1 MDTHETDMTYRLQ
14 DSLTSTQGRIFLTGS
29 QALVRLLLSQR
40 QADKAAG
47 LNTAGFVTGYR
58 GSPLGGVDMALWRV
72 QQLLDAHDIHFLPAV
87 NEDLG
92 ATMVMGTQ
100 QAGAHEDRTV
110 DGVFALW
117 YGKGP
122 GLDRAGDALHHGNA
136 AGASAHG
143 GVLLV
148 VGDDHI
154 AASSSIPHASETS
167 LIGWRIPV
175 VHPASVEEYE
185 YFGRWG
191 WALSRYSG
199 AWVAFKAVTET
210 VESARSYTLTPIPDF
225 ATPESDPHRG
235 AVPYSA
241 REFLTPEIESRM
253 ARRIEAVKAFS
264 RQHRLDRLVR
274 PAPDATLGLISTG
287 KAFLDTED
295 ALDALTD
302 RDTHTTPPAL
312 RHYKIGLSW
321 PIDAQGLLD
330 FAQGLDHILVVEE
343 KAPVIEGQVKDILFN
358 LPTRPSVSGQHGLD
372 GQPLLPRE
380 GQLSPGTVLQAL
392 ERWLTQASFGPDTA
406 PATAPHPVDIVPH
419 SVDTVLHPVDTT
431 PQQSE
436 AFSALETRRAGADAG
451 APVPDPASTLTR
463 RPYFCSGCPHNT
475 STKVPEGS
483 QALAGVGCHY
493 MATWMDRDTS
503 GLTQMGGEGVDWIG
517 LSRFTRRPHVFQ
529 NMGEGTYFHSGYM
542 AIRQA
547 VAAQARITYKI
558 LFNDAVAMT
567 GGQPVDGK
575 ISVPG
580 ICQQLKGEGV
590 ARVVVTTDDPAR
602 YRGVRLPEGVT
613 VHPREELD
621 ALQRELRDTE
631 GVTVLI
637 HDQVCA
643 AEKRRRRKKKI
654 LEEPARR
661 LFINTAVCEG
671 CGDCGTQSNCLSLVP
686 VETPFGRKRAIDQSS
701 CNKDNTCVNGFCPS
715 FVSVI
720 GGTPRKSAS
729 SRAADPARR
738 RALIAELPQP
748 EWHTDKRH
756 CNILV
761 VGIGGTGVITVG
773 AILTMAAHLEGRAAS
788 VLDITGLS
796 QKGGA
801 VISHVRL
808 APGDHAPGAV
818 RIGPNEAD
826 VAILCDVVA
835 ACQPDALQA
844 LRRKGCQV
852 TLNTYLAPTPEFTRD
867 AQAEQDPA
875 GLIEMI
881 RRTTQCGDEAL
892 LDAHALARE
901 QLGDSILANMM
912 MLGHAWQRGAVPLSE
927 AAIMRALEL
936 NGVEVEANKTAFG
949 LGRLAAARP
958 ETLGVAAPVREQAIV
973 VHMPEPLS
981 VVTGRFGREL
991 AAYQDEACARR
1002 YQDAVARIEA
1012 AEQAL
1017 FPGGRPRLALAVAR
1031 SLYKLMAVKD
1041 EYEVA
1046 RLYTNGAFRK
1056 QLEAEF
1062 EGDYTLRFHL
1072 APPLLARRD
1081 PHTGKPRKITLG
1093 PATETLFRILAR
1105 CKRIRGTWMDPFS
1118 YTAERRLERDL
1129 CRAYFARLDDWAAG
1143 LSHGNYRQI
1152 VELAAMP
1159 QSVRGFGHVK
1169 EGAARACLDKLKTP
1183 PPHATHDGNDPPL
1196 ERSA

>member
-1 MDTHETDMTYRLQ
+1 MEYRLE
-14 DSLTSTQGRIFLTGS
+14 DGLTASGGRVFLTGT
-29 QALVRLLLSQR
+29 QALVRMLLSQR
-40 QADKAAG
+40 EADKAAG

-58 GSPLGGVDMALWRV
+58 GSPLGGVDMAMWRA
-72 QQLLDAHDIHFLPAV
+72 QKHLDAHQISFLPAV

-92 ATMVMGTQ
+92 ATMAMGTQ
-100 QAGAHEDRTV
+100 QAGARQDRKV

-148 VGDDHI
+148 VGDDHT

-167 LIGWRIPV
+167 LIGWSIPV
-175 VHPASVEEYE
+175 INPASVEEYE

-210 VESARSYTLTPIPDF
+210 VESGRSFTVAPIPDF
-225 ATPESDPHRG
+225 SAPASDRHQG

-241 REFLTPEIESRM
+241 REFLTPEIEFRM
-253 ARRIEAVKAFS
+253 ARRIEAVRAFS
-264 RQHRLDRLVR
+264 RLHSLDRLAR
-274 PAPDATLGLISTG
+274 PAPGAKLGIVSTG

-295 ALDALTD
+295 ALEALAERYPKATL
-302 RDTHTTPPAL
+302 PAL

-321 PIDAQGLLD
+321 PLDEQGLLA
-330 FAQGLDHILVVEE
+330 FSQGLDHILVVEE
-343 KAPVIEGQVKDILFN
+343 KAPIIEGQVKDILFN
-358 LPTRPSVSGQHGLD
+358 LQTRPTVSGQRGLD

-380 GQLSPGTVLQAL
+380 GQLCPGVVTSAL
-392 ERWLTQASFGPDTA
+392 DRWLVQAGLGMDAIMAGARHSPAPFSTSEKRRAVAA
-406 PATAPHPVDIVPH
+406 PADGQA
-419 SVDTVLHPVDTT
+419 
-431 PQQSE
+431 
-436 AFSALETRRAGADAG
+436 
-451 APVPDPASTLTR
+451 LTR

-493 MATWMDRDTS
+493 MATWMDRDTG

-517 LSRFTRRPHVFQ
+517 LSRFTRMPHVFQ
-529 NMGEGTYFHSGYM
+529 NMGEGTYFHSGYL

-547 VAAQARITYKI
+547 VAAGANITYKI

-567 GGQPVDGK
+567 GGQPVDGR

-580 ICQQLKGEGV
+580 ICQQLLGEGV
-590 ARVVVTTDDPAR
+590 ARVVVTTDDLSR
-602 YRGVRLPEGVT
+602 YRRIRLPAGIT
-613 VHPREELD
+613 AHPREALD
-621 ALQRELRDTE
+621 TLQRELREIE

-643 AEKRRRRKKKI
+643 AEKRRRRKKKT

-701 CNKDNTCVNGFCPS
+701 CNKDYSCVNGFCPS
-715 FVSVI
+715 FVSVM
-720 GGTPRKSAS
+720 GGKPRK
-729 SRAADPARR
+729 AAGIPAAEPGRLQ
-738 RALIAELPQP
+738 ALAAALPPP
-748 EWHTDKRH
+748 EQRPYARN

-761 VGIGGTGVITVG
+761 AGIGGTGVITVG
-773 AILTMAAHLEGRAAS
+773 AILSMAAHLEGRAAS
-788 VLDITGLS
+788 VLDVTGLA

-808 APGDHAPGAV
+808 ARDGQSPGAV
-818 RIGPNEAD
+818 RIGPQEAD

-835 ACQPDALQA
+835 ACRPDALQA
-844 LRRKGCQV
+844 LRPEGCQV
-852 TLNTYLAPTPEFTRD
+852 SLNTYLAPTPEFTRD
-867 AQAEQDPA
+867 PQARQDPA
-875 GLIEMI
+875 GLIETI
-881 RRTTQCGDEAL
+881 RSTTHCGDDAL
-892 LDAHALARE
+892 LDAHTLASD

-912 MLGHAWQRGAVPLSE
+912 MLGHAWQRGAVPLGE

-936 NGVEVEANKTAFG
+936 NGVAVDANKMAFG
-949 LGRLAAARP
+949 LGRLAAAKP
-958 ETLGVAAPVREQAIV
+958 EALGMASPVREQAVV

-981 VVTGRFGREL
+981 VVVARFRREL
-991 AAYQDEACARR
+991 QAYQDEAYAQR
-1002 YQDAVARIEA
+1002 YADAVARMQA
-1012 AEQAL
+1012 AERAL
-1017 FPGGRPRLALAVAR
+1017 FPEGRPRLAMAVAR
-1031 SLYKLMAVKD
+1031 SLYKLMASKD

-1046 RLYTNGAFRK
+1046 RLYTNGEFRK
-1056 QLEAEF
+1056 QLDAAF
-1062 EGDYTLRFHL
+1062 EGGYTLRFHL

-1093 PATETLFRILAR
+1093 PATETVFRLLAR
-1105 CKRIRGTWMDPFS
+1105 CRKIRGTWMDIFS
-1118 YTAERRLERDL
+1118 YTAERRLEREL
-1129 CRAYFARLDDWAAG
+1129 CSAY
-1143 LSHGNYRQI
+1143 
-1152 VELAAMP
+1152 VAAMDSWVTGLTHANYSQTVALAELP

-1169 EGAARACLDKLKTP
+1169 EGAARACLEQLRSP
-1183 PPHATHDGNDPPL
+1183 PQSLRHSDRPRKQAKQAGHPSHA
-1196 ERSA
+1196 